1 MLTQAAEGPAEAA
14 VLAGAL
20 PAAVASPPSPLP
32 PPLPPPPPLLLLRF
46 QSPRAWVTH
55 SSSGL
60 SLLADAAA
68 ARGGSGTARVSEV
81 APATE
86 ASHDSWRVEP
96 AHRANL
102 L

>member
-20 PAAVASPPSPLP
+20 PAAVVSPPST
-32 PPLPPPPPLLLLRF
+32 LPPPPPLLLLRF
-46 QSPRAWVTH
+46 HSPRAWVTH

-68 ARGGSGTARVSEV
+68 ARGGSGTGRVSEV

-96 AHRANL
+96 AHRANPL
-102 L
+102 